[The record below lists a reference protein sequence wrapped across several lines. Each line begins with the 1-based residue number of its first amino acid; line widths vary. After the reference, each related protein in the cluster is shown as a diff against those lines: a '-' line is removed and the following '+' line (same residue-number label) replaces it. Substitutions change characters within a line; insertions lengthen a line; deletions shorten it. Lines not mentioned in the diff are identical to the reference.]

1 MVKIENFNTGPKV
14 NPDVANINLDPF
26 ENIKNKKKNKTIIKK
41 YC

>member
-1 MVKIENFNTGPKV
+1 MVKIENFNTGPKA
-14 NPDVANINLDPF
+14 NPDVTNINLDPS

>member
-14 NPDVANINLDPF
+14 NPDVVNINLDPF

-41 YC
+41 YY